1 MDPGPVSR
9 VTANTGD
16 WERASSMNLSHT
28 LTPEMKGISYL
39 NSLQL
44 CLIYE
49 DPGEGVSELVTLA

>member
-1 MDPGPVSR
+1 
-9 VTANTGD
+9 
-16 WERASSMNLSHT
+16 MNLSHT
-28 LTPEMKGISYL
+28 LTPEMKGNSYL